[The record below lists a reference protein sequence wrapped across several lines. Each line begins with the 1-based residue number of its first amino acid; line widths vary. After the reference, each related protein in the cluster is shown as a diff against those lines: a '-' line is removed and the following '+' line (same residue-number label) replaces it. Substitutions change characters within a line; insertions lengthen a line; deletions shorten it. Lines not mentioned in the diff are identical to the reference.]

1 MQGRQDKS
9 EPDKDNQG
17 TLGQSFVNWANAGIL
32 GFHMISGPLLGI
44 FLGYYL
50 DKWLDSKPVCM
61 FVGML
66 LGLVAGGLNVY
77 RDVRRILREQAA
89 ADAREKLLRLGQMP
103 TDSPAGGKPGSRTV
117 DNAPA
122 PRDGTDDDY
131 GDPASGYGRGRDKD
145 SEGDR

>member
-66 LGLVAGGLNVY
+66 LGLVVPLFAA
-77 RDVRRILREQAA
+77 RRFWRRRTRQERTTVQPRTEAA
-89 ADAREKLLRLGQMP
+89 AGTGAY
-103 TDSPAGGKPGSRTV
+103 PAGRAARAAVEWRALPARAAASR
-117 DNAPA
+117 
-122 PRDGTDDDY
+122 R
-131 GDPASGYGRGRDKD
+131 R
-145 SEGDR
+145 

>member
-9 EPDKDNQG
+9 ESDADNNG
-17 TLGQSFVNWANAGIL
+17 TLGKSFVNWANAGIL

-50 DKWLDSKPVCM
+50 DKWLDSKPACM
-61 FVGML
+61 FAGML

-89 ADAREKLLRLGQMP
+89 ADAREKLLRLGRPP
-103 TDSPAGGKPGSRTV
+103 TESAPGGKSKA
-117 DNAPA
+117 DE
-122 PRDGTDDDY
+122 DY
-131 GDPASGYGRGRDKD
+131 DDPASGYGKGRERDR
-145 SEGDR
+145 EGDG